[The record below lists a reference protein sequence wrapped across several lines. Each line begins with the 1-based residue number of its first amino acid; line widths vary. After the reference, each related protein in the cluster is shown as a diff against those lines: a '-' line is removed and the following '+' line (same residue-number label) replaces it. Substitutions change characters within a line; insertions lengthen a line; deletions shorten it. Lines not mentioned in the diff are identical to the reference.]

1 MIKHIKQYFKKNTEA
16 APLAVFRIFFGI
28 MMFLSILR
36 FAYKGW
42 IEELYIRPKFAFS
55 FYGFQWIKP
64 LGNYTYI
71 LFLICAIS
79 TILIAIGYKYKPAVL
94 AFFLSFSYIEL
105 MDKTYYLNHY
115 YFVSLI
121 AFILFFLPANAYFSV
136 DAKLNR
142 KVSYRKIPNWTIDCL
157 KLMLTI
163 VYFYAGLAK
172 LNSDWL
178 LRASPLSIWLPIQN
192 NLPLVGIFMSKTW
205 FHFAMSWSGAVYDL
219 TIPFL
224 LFYRKTRVYAFVVV
238 VIFHVFTRILF
249 PIGMFPYIMIV
260 STIIFFDSKVHHK
273 IVAILAFFFKI
284 SKTYFD
290 QNKVLFEVKKQQ
302 LTVSILAVFFAFQI
316 LFPFRYLL
324 YPGELFWNEQGY
336 RFSWRVMLIEK
347 AGYTEF
353 KIVDKETNQQFY
365 IDNKE
370 YLSTIQEKQ
379 MSFQPDFIL
388 EFAHF
393 LGDTYKNKGMKNPQV
408 FVDSYVTLNGR
419 LSTKFIDSKIDLYQ
433 QKESFKHK
441 NWIIP
446 FDNEI
451 KIKGL

>member
-1 MIKHIKQYFKKNTEA
+1 MIKGIQQYLKKNTEA
-16 APLAVFRIFFGI
+16 APLAVFRIFFGF
-28 MMFLSILR
+28 MMLLSLLR
-36 FAYKGW
+36 FTYKGW
-42 IEELYIRPKFAFS
+42 IDQLYIQPKFAFS
-55 FYGFQWIKP
+55 FYGFEWIKP

-71 LFLICAIS
+71 IFLICAIS
-79 TILIAIGYKYKPAVL
+79 TILITIGYKYKTAVL
-94 AFFLSFSYIEL
+94 VFFLSFSYIEL

-121 AFILFFLPANAYFSV
+121 AFILFFLPANAYFSL
-136 DAKLNR
+136 DAKLNE
-142 KVSYRKIPNWTIDCL
+142 KISYQKIPNWTIDCL
-157 KLMLTI
+157 KLMLAI

-178 LRASPLSIWLPIQN
+178 FRASPLNIWLPIQN
-192 NLPLVGIFMSKTW
+192 NLPLVGVFMPKTW
-205 FHFAMSWSGAVYDL
+205 FHFAMSWSGAIYDL

-224 LFYRKTRVYAFVVV
+224 LLYKRTRLYAFIMV

-249 PIGMFPYIMIV
+249 SIGMFPYIMIV
-260 STIIFFDSKVHHK
+260 STIIFFDAKVHHK
-273 IVAILAFFFKI
+273 ILAIFASFFKI

-290 QNKVLFEVKKQQ
+290 QNKVLFKAKKQQ
-302 LTVSILAVFFAFQI
+302 VILNVLAVFFVFQI

-324 YPGELFWNEQGY
+324 YPGELFWNEEGY

-347 AGYTEF
+347 AGFAEF
-353 KIVDKETNQQFY
+353 KIVDKETKQQFY
-365 IDNKE
+365 INNRE
-370 YLSTIQEKQ
+370 YLSAIQEKQ
-379 MSFQPDFIL
+379 MSFQSDFIL
-388 EFAHF
+388 QFAHF
-393 LGDTYKNKGMKNPQV
+393 LGDTYKQKGMKNPQV

-446 FDNEI
+446 FNHEI